1 MPARNEPQRSATG
14 GKGLIMRDNGSRAP
28 VAQWIERSRPKAGV
42 GGSNPSG
49 GAIPHRSPRA
59 RWRTSLLRSPTIR
72 RFTVVVLFAII
83 GGCATATPPSASPSI
98 PAATAS
104 PSSATPNPTPLATPV
119 PTATPTCAA
128 TTLAALTESQRI
140 GQLFN
145 VGLAKD
151 QLAATARAAVA
162 KYHFGSMWF
171 TARSAAGV
179 AAIRAVAD
187 AVQAQ
192 ATTTITGGVGFFVA
206 ANQEGGLIQALSG
219 PGFDTIPSALDQGTL
234 TPAVLE
240 EKAARWGSQLAAAG
254 INLNFAPVADVV
266 PPGTD
271 AQNAPIGQLKREYGH
286 DPATVAAHVAAF
298 VAGMEE
304 AGIATSAKHFP
315 GLGRVV
321 GNTDFTAEVIDSVTT
336 RDDPYLEP
344 FATAV
349 GSGVP
354 FVMVALATYE
364 VIDPTHL
371 AAFSPTVIGG
381 MLRNGLGFGGV
392 VISDD
397 LGATAAVASIPPG
410 TRAMDFVAAG
420 GDMII
425 ARDLPS
431 ATAMA
436 TALAAHVEE
445 DATFGG
451 RVDDAVLHVLDAK
464 EAAGLVT
471 CDG

>member
-1 MPARNEPQRSATG
+1 MNR
-14 GKGLIMRDNGSRAP
+14 LLF
-28 VAQWIERSRPKAGV
+28 VALA
-42 GGSNPSG
+42 
-49 GAIPHRSPRA
+49 
-59 RWRTSLLRSPTIR
+59 L
-72 RFTVVVLFAII
+72 TV
-83 GGCATATPPSASPSI
+83 GGCASVTPPSSSPSTST
-98 PAATAS
+98 ATAS
-104 PSSATPNPTPLATPV
+104 PSSAAPTPTPLATRV
-119 PTATPTCAA
+119 PTEIPSCAA
-128 TTLAALTESQRI
+128 QALAALTEAQRI

-151 QLAATARAAVA
+151 QLEATERAAVA

-171 TARSAAGV
+171 TAKSSAGV
-179 AAIRAVAD
+179 AAIRAIAD

-192 ATTTITGGVGFFVA
+192 ATSAATGGVGFFVA

-219 PGFDTIPSALDQGTL
+219 PGFDTIPSALSQGAL
-234 TPAVLE
+234 TPAELQQ
-240 EKAARWGSQLAAAG
+240 KAARWGSQLAAAG

-271 AQNAPIGQLKREYGH
+271 AQNAPIGQLKREFGH
-286 DPATVAAHVAAF
+286 DPATVASHVAAF
-298 VAGMEE
+298 IAGMQE

-321 GNTDFTAEVIDSVTT
+321 GNTDFTAEVSDSVTT
-336 RDDPYLEP
+336 RDDPFLEP

-349 GSGVP
+349 GSGVS

-364 VIDPTHL
+364 LIDPAHL

-381 MLRNGLGFGGV
+381 MLRDDLGFGGV

-397 LGATAAVASIPPG
+397 LGATAAVASIPRG
-410 TRAMDFVAAG
+410 TRAIDFVDAG

-425 ARDLPS
+425 AKDLPS

-436 TALAAHVEE
+436 TSVAAHVAE
-445 DATFGG
+445 DPTFRT
-451 RVDDAVLHVLDAK
+451 RVDDAALRVLDAK